1 MNDSMKVVSA
11 VAYSAEEDLFLLMKR
26 AEEKESFPGRWE
38 FPAGKMERKEVRE
51 EALRELKE
59 ETGFVGEVVKVGE
72 SFTIQT
78 EKGEVKV
85 HPVLVL
91 VDHEEPELSREHT
104 DYRWLELEEIQE
116 LETVKGLQTDLEN
129 VGAKNE

>member
-1 MNDSMKVVSA
+1 M
-11 VAYSAEEDLFLLMKR
+11 YSVPVL
-26 AEEKESFPGRWE
+26 
-38 FPAGKMERKEVRE
+38 ERLS
-51 EALRELKE
+51 LR
-59 ETGFVGEVVKVGE
+59 
-72 SFTIQT
+72 QT
-78 EKGEVKV
+78 TERFKV